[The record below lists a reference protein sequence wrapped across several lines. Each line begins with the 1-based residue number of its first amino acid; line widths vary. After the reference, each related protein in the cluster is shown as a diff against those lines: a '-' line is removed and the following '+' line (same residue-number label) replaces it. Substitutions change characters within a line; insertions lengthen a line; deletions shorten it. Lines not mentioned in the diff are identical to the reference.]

1 MIILDTDVL
10 SALMDNVPDERVT
23 RWLDRQPTESIWI
36 TSVTEFEVRLGIAKL
51 PAGRR
56 RSDLHSRYEK
66 LLGEY
71 LENRLL
77 DFDSASAREA
87 AALAAAR
94 ERRGRPIDMRD
105 AFIAG
110 IAVARRATLATRN
123 VRHFDDLSVPV
134 VDPWHA

>member
-1 MIILDTDVL
+1 VIILDTDVL

-123 VRHFDDLSVPV
+123 VRYFGDLSVPV

>member
-123 VRHFDDLSVPV
+123 VRYFGDLSVPV